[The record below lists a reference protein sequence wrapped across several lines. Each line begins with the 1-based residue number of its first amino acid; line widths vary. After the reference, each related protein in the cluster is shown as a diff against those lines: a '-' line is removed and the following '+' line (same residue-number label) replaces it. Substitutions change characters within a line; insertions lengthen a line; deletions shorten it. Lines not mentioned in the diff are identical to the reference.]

1 MSCRGPRREELN
13 AERSH
18 KDVYLRLPD
27 YVEAAR
33 LDLPGVNER
42 DLPKKKKGAPS
53 FDGAPD
59 R

>member
-1 MSCRGPRREELN
+1 MSDRGPRRKELN

-27 YVEAAR
+27 SVEAAR
-33 LDLPGVNER
+33 PDLPGVNDR
-42 DLPKKKKGAPS
+42 GLPKKKGAPS
-53 FDGAPD
+53 ADGAPD